1 MRACILLLILGFFAS
16 APALVSA
23 QAEPPQASLGSS
35 VRVEI
40 PRGKVRI
47 VYVESDEGM
56 VLLVEGNG
64 VAVRARRVFLG
75 DGKIA
80 VPFEATTQGFFTPNG
95 KVNAAALVLKENST
109 YAFPAGMEQAWG
121 RRAGEVYVLTPGIR
135 FEMKMKKK

>member
-1 MRACILLLILGFFAS
+1 MCAWCILLILGGS
-16 APALVSA
+16 APAPVPA
-23 QAEPPQASLGSS
+23 QAEPPQAPLGSS

-40 PRGKVRI
+40 PHGKVRI
-47 VYVESDEGM
+47 VYVESNEGM

-75 DGKIA
+75 NGKIA

-95 KVNAAALVLKENST
+95 KVNVAALVLEEKST

-121 RRAGEVYVLTPGIR
+121 RRSGEVYVLTPGIR
-135 FEMKMKKK
+135 FEPKKN